1 MLWFDDDMPDVAFV
15 DPNFLTDVLSN
26 FVSTKLD
33 RTAPD
38 CGRFRQVEVE
48 LTLQCFFPQDGVA
61 RACLDFFLKMGLM
74 LVVPCNPPL
83 LIVPG
88 LLSAQIGADAA
99 EIKRGRKVVVALNFV
114 GGGLPLDASN
124 RVLTRLS
131 RSAHAIWHQAL
142 LFGAPDGAPDG
153 GVVVEMAAEAVRI
166 TAASVE
172 SFGAARRA
180 GDEIERLLWGHF
192 RGLGYRI
199 DVELGDDTKFVRRNP
214 DELLQALR
222 SNPAATV
229 RVVSEGR
236 VRNWR
241 VEPFVWRL
249 PWEDAALRAMRGG
262 GGGGG
267 AGPCGPDRQGAD
279 V

>member
-1 MLWFDDDMPDVAFV
+1 MDELWSYLDEIGAGRAADAIPRVVDDVIAAAEGFVRQGARVVAMAALEGRVGGARDDVRAAVRFCHRWGRVLWFDGDMPDVAFV
-15 DPNFLTDVLSN
+15 DPQVLTDVMSN
-26 FVSTKLD
+26 FVSTRLD
-33 RTAPD
+33 RAAPD
-38 CGRFRQVEVE
+38 CGRFLRRDVEE
-48 LTLQCFFPQDGVA
+48 TL
-61 RACLDFFLKMGLM
+61 RRRTT
-74 LVVPCNPPL
+74 PPL

-199 DVELGDDTKFVRRNP
+199 DVELGDDTNFVRRTP
-214 DELLQALR
+214 DDLLQALL
-222 SNPAATV
+222 SNPA
-229 RVVSEGR
+229 
-236 VRNWR
+236 
-241 VEPFVWRL
+241 
-249 PWEDAALRAMRGG
+249 
-262 GGGGG
+262 
-267 AGPCGPDRQGAD
+267 
-279 V
+279 